1 MKERSFTISTNGA
14 VSANVGAHNPYHDCV
29 VLVTYRRGRNSFY
42 ISLSQSAF
50 FCSLHEEH
58 GSYNICLCHDRG
70 LMINKKVR
78 LNDTGPQSSRIS
90 LAI

>member
-42 ISLSQSAF
+42 ISLSHNLHSFAVSTRNMVATISA
-50 FCSLHEEH
+50 C
-58 GSYNICLCHDRG
+58 
-70 LMINKKVR
+70 VT
-78 LNDTGPQSSRIS
+78 TG
-90 LAI
+90 A